1 MYLNIIKND
10 PFFCIL
16 NVHVH
21 VHCYL
26 KNNHH
31 FFLFGLLVYTSCRY
45 LRKESIFEPNTIK
58 SILSLVILNFSVPS
72 NAYPEQMDSIQVLH
86 QKRDEDIPLDGR
98 EPAEKG
104 LRLFQR
110 EYISDAC
117 DENYLTDFGV

>member
-1 MYLNIIKND
+1 M
-10 PFFCIL
+10 
-16 NVHVH
+16 
-21 VHCYL
+21 
-26 KNNHH
+26 
-31 FFLFGLLVYTSCRY
+31 LFGLLVYTSCRY

-98 EPAEKG
+98 EPAKI
-104 LRLFQR
+104 QR
-110 EYISDAC
+110 EYISDAF